1 MTTALATVSASD
13 ERAIAAM
20 LGMATEEKTFMPQLK
35 INLDDEDAAGNELKK
50 GKFFITGQ
58 EVPVYA
64 DKVRIR
70 PLSQMFQWVEYDPD
84 ANKSTNRTLVIPN
97 FRAEPRDEKGGVR
110 CGKPASK
117 VLKDNPEL
125 AKKFKNITCFRLVHC
140 LVSYT
145 GNTSTG
151 EEVTVEN
158 QPALL
163 RLKGANF
170 SPFEDEVVKAL
181 PKGTKLYDFWIEVS
195 NTKKKNGSV
204 TYFVLNFNPDIGKPV
219 PLDQMTYDTMVHIVG
234 TIKEEND
241 RIESKYRAAISG
253 RNADSAAMNAID
265 VLDSDSL
272 DDDLVDE

>member
-1 MTTALATVSASD
+1 MTTAIATVSASD
-13 ERAIAAM
+13 ERALAAM